1 MRQKSDVF
9 YIFQKEIHK
18 QDEEKVESG
27 KGEEKEG
34 NRRSYKQQWLVARA
48 SSEEAIKLKR
58 YRFRVRALIRC
69 LLYLARESLL
79 AIVLPPAR

>member
-34 NRRSYKQQWLVARA
+34 NRKSYKQQ
-48 SSEEAIKLKR
+48 
-58 YRFRVRALIRC
+58 
-69 LLYLARESLL
+69 
-79 AIVLPPAR
+79 